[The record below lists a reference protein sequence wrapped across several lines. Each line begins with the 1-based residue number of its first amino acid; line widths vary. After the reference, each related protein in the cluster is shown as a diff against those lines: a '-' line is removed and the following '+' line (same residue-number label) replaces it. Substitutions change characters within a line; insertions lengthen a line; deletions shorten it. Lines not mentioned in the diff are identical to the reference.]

1 MKKLVE
7 DIAKALVDYPE
18 SVQVIVV
25 KNAGETIFEL
35 RTHFDDAGKV
45 IGRQGR
51 IARAIRTLLTASG
64 MKRGEQFTLVI
75 IEPESGR
82 KKGGAAGK
90 SA

>member
-18 SVQVIVV
+18 SVQVTVI
-25 KNAGETIFEL
+25 KKAGDTIFEL
-35 RTHFDDAGKV
+35 RTHPDDAGKV

-75 IEPESGR
+75 IEPDKDES
-82 KKGGAAGK
+82 
-90 SA
+90 